1 MKAVSTFKLE
11 LVMER
16 PLTGAR
22 SIRNVILKESSTKL
36 NLLAYFFSLPILY
49 ALMPVNL
56 AAADE
61 DKTTWGIGVGAGLQE
76 PAYLGYDRKTRALP
90 FLFIENSWM
99 QLAGPNLDIKLGQAN
114 GIFFALRAKFAL
126 GDGYDDSDSYIF
138 HGMEEREASI
148 WVGPNFT
155 WKNDIIDV
163 SFEALTDSFS
173 NSEGQQASL
182 EFSKS
187 FRLGQRLNIEP
198 NIGATWF
205 SDTYVDYYYG
215 VEAAEARIDRPE
227 YAGEATVVLNAGLRV
242 TYGWDQHQAV
252 MLSASVDSYDREIED
267 SPLID
272 KSTEGSVVLGYLY
285 RF

>member
-1 MKAVSTFKLE
+1 MKAVLTFKLE

-22 SIRNVILKESSTKL
+22 AIRNVILKESSTKL

-49 ALMPVNL
+49 ALTPNL

-61 DKTTWGIGVGAGLQE
+61 DKTAWGIGAAAKLKDS
-76 PAYLGYDRKTRALP
+76 AYLGYDRETRMLP
-90 FLFIENSWM
+90 FLYIENSWM
-99 QLAGPNLDIKLGQAN
+99 QFAGSNFDLKLGEAK
-114 GIFFALRAKFAL
+114 GIFFTLRAKFAL
-126 GDGYDDSDSYIF
+126 GDGYEDSDSYIF
-138 HGMEEREASI
+138 EGMNEREASI
-148 WVGPNFT
+148 WVGPSFT
-155 WKNDIIDV
+155 WRNDIVDV

-187 FRLGQRLNIEP
+187 FRLGQRFNIEP
-198 NIGATWF
+198 SIGATWF

-215 VEAAEARIDRPE
+215 VEAAEARVDRPE
-227 YAGEATVVLNAGLRV
+227 YAGEASVALNAGLRV
-242 TYGWDQHQAV
+242 TYGWDQHQAIV
-252 MLSASVDSYDREIED
+252 FSASLESYDSEIKN